1 MADEPEAEA
10 PPTEPTAPKHEDKD
24 VDDYDGIQS
33 EVDKHFGG
41 SWESFLKAV
50 ENPAEILHFVLTKHF
65 ALDQKKFETWA
76 NEQKFP
82 PGWIQRF
89 YSTLTPEGELKR

>member
-10 PPTEPTAPKHEDKD
+10 PAEPTAPKHEDKD

-65 ALDQKKFETWA
+65 GLDQKKFEAWA

-82 PGWIQRF
+82 PGWISRF
-89 YSTLTPEGELKR
+89 YSTLTPDGQLKG

>member
-33 EVDKHFGG
+33 EVDKHFAG

-65 ALDQKKFETWA
+65 ALDQKKFEAWA

-89 YSTLTPEGELKR
+89 YSTLTPEGDLKQ